1 MRMCDVG
8 QQGPTGTLHKI
19 GLAFGINISTVQM
32 IIRHSLPLKRVNSQ
46 YLLTMSPVRYA
57 WDAGF
62 VQLLLEK
69 NRISNFCFYCRSFFT
84 TFFTPFIKHF
94 CLALFYMDFFIHIF
108 LYEVLIYPQKNFTLL
123 LFKRLIL
130 NNCFNPAQ

>member
-69 NRISNFCFYCRSFFT
+69 NRISNFCLYCRSFFT
-84 TFFTPFIKHF
+84 TFFTPFKKTF
-94 CLALFYMDFFIHIF
+94 LSCPF
-108 LYEVLIYPQKNFTLL
+108 LYGFFYTHLFIRSFNIPPKIFYFTS
-123 LFKRLIL
+123 F
-130 NNCFNPAQ
+130 